1 MTARTTTKIPPG
13 PLNGVTVLDLTR
25 ILAGPFCT
33 MQLYDLGA
41 RVIKVEPPGGGDDS
55 RLVGPFICGRS
66 AYFTSLNRGKE
77 SIALDLKEDGDRRI
91 FERLLE
97 GADILTENY
106 RPGVMDRLGYG
117 WDALHVRFPRL
128 IYAATSGFGRTGP
141 YRDLP
146 AYDMVVQGMGGI
158 MSVTGQDGGPP
169 VRVGT
174 SIGDI
179 AAAMFTTIGVTTAL
193 YHRQLTGQGIMIDVA
208 MLDCQVAILENAMA
222 RYFATGEAPR
232 PVGARHPSVTPFGAF
247 ATADAPIIIA
257 VGHDEPF
264 ATLCTVL
271 GRPELAANPL
281 FENND
286 LRCAHVALLTDEI
299 EAALAERCAGEWLEL
314 LVEAGIPCGPV
325 NDVGD
330 VLRDPQ
336 VLARAMALPLDDPD
350 LDGLRVAGNPI
361 KLSPFADARARPPA
375 PQLDGDRQALLE
387 EFPG

>member
-1 MTARTTTKIPPG
+1 MTARKKTKIPPG
-13 PLNGVTVLDLTR
+13 PLNGVTVVDLTR

-41 RVIKVEPPGGGDDS
+41 RVIKVEPPGEGDDS
-55 RLVGPFICGRS
+55 RRIGPFIAGRS

-97 GADILTENY
+97 NADILTENY

-117 WDALHVRFPRL
+117 WDALHDRFPRL

-158 MSVTGQDGGPP
+158 MSVTGEEGGPP

-193 YHRQLTGQGIMIDVA
+193 YHRQRTGEGMLIDVA

-264 ATLCTVL
+264 ATLCAVL

-281 FENND
+281 FETND
-286 LRCAHVALLTDEI
+286 LRCSHVSRLTDEI
-299 EAALAERCAGEWLEL
+299 EAALAAKCAGEWLEQL
-314 LVEAGIPCGPV
+314 TEAGIPCGPV
-325 NDVGD
+325 NNVGD

-336 VLARAMALPLDDPD
+336 VLARAMALPLDDPG

-361 KLSPFADARARPPA
+361 KLSPFADVDKRPPA
-375 PQLDGDRQALLE
+375 PQLDGDREALLG
-387 EFPG
+387 EFPE

>member
-1 MTARTTTKIPPG
+1 
-13 PLNGVTVLDLTR
+13 
-25 ILAGPFCT
+25 
-33 MQLYDLGA
+33 
-41 RVIKVEPPGGGDDS
+41 
-55 RLVGPFICGRS
+55 
-66 AYFTSLNRGKE
+66 
-77 SIALDLKEDGDRRI
+77 
-91 FERLLE
+91 
-97 GADILTENY
+97 
-106 RPGVMDRLGYG
+106 MDRLGYG

-158 MSVTGQDGGPP
+158 MSVTGEEGGPP

-193 YHRQLTGQGIMIDVA
+193 YHRQRTGEGMLIDVA

-222 RYFATGEAPR
+222 RYLATGEAPR

-264 ATLCTVL
+264 ATLCAVL

-281 FENND
+281 FETND
-286 LRCAHVALLTDEI
+286 LRCSHVSRLTDEI
-299 EAALAERCAGEWLEL
+299 EAALAAKCAGEWLEQL
-314 LVEAGIPCGPV
+314 TEAGIPCGPV
-325 NDVGD
+325 NNVGD

-336 VLARAMALPLDDPD
+336 VLARAMALPLDDPG

-361 KLSPFADARARPPA
+361 KLSPFADVDKRPPA
-375 PQLDGDRQALLE
+375 PQLDGDREALLG
-387 EFPG
+387 EFPE